1 MVRGLENKRVVVTA
15 GAAGIGRAIAEGFYR
30 AGARVHVCDV
40 DANGLNDLAAAR
52 PEIGRSRADVA
63 DPDQVARLFEEARAG
78 LGGLDVLIN
87 NAGIAGP
94 TGPTEDCGIE
104 DWRRTL
110 EVNLDGAFHCLR
122 HAIPLI
128 KAAGAGSIVNL
139 SSTAGL
145 FGYPLRA
152 PYVASKWALV
162 GLTKTL
168 AIELGPFGIRANA
181 VCPGSIDGPRMDRV
195 IAAEAAAR
203 GTSEAVV
210 REAYMRQTSLRSF
223 IDASDIA
230 EMVLF
235 LCSDA
240 GAKITGQAMAV
251 DGHTESLS
259 G

>member
-1 MVRGLENKRVVVTA
+1 MVRGLANKRIVVTA
-15 GAAGIGRAIAEGFYR
+15 GAAVIGRAIAEGFHR
-30 AGARVHVCDV
+30 AGARVQVCDV
-40 DANGLNDLAAAR
+40 DEASLSALAAENPA
-52 PEIGRSRADVA
+52 IGRSRADVSG
-63 DPDQVARLFEEARAG
+63 PDQVARLFEDVNRH
-78 LGGLDVLIN
+78 LDGLDVLIN

-94 TGPTEDCGIE
+94 AGPTEDCGIA

-110 EVNLDGAFHCLR
+110 AVNLDGAFHCLR
-122 HAIPLI
+122 HAIPMI
-128 KAAGAGSIVNL
+128 KAAGAGSIVNI

-145 FGYPLRA
+145 YGYPLRA

-168 AIELGPFGIRANA
+168 AIELGPHGIRANA

-203 GTSEAVV
+203 GVSTASV
-210 REAYMRQTSLRSF
+210 REAYTRQTSLRCF
-223 IDASDIA
+223 VAAADIA

-240 GAKITGQAMAV
+240 GARISGQAMTV

>member
-1 MVRGLENKRVVVTA
+1 MDQGLENKRVVVTA
-15 GAAGIGRAIAEGFYR
+15 GAAGIGRAIAEGFHR
-30 AGARVHVCDV
+30 AGARVQVCDV
-40 DANGLNDLAAAR
+40 DEASLAALAAAA
-52 PEIGRSRADVA
+52 PEVGRSRADVA
-63 DPDQVARLFEEARAG
+63 DPDQVARLFEDAQRQ
-78 LGGLDVLIN
+78 LGGLDVLVN

-94 TGPTEDCGIE
+94 VGPTEDCGIE

-110 EVNLDGAFHCLR
+110 AVNLDGAFHCLR
-122 HAIPLI
+122 HAIPMI
-128 KAAGAGSIVNL
+128 KAAGAGSIVNI

-168 AIELGPFGIRANA
+168 AIELGPHGIRVNA
-181 VCPGSIDGPRMDRV
+181 VCPGSIEGPRMDRV

-203 GTSEAVV
+203 GVSAASV
-210 REAYMRQTSLRSF
+210 RAAYTRQTSLRCF
-223 IDASDIA
+223 VEAADIA

-240 GAKITGQAMAV
+240 GARISGQAMTV
-251 DGHTESLS
+251 DGNTESFS

>member
-15 GAAGIGRAIAEGFYR
+15 GAAGIGRAIAEGFHV

-40 DANGLNDLAAAR
+40 DTNSLSELAGEI
-52 PEIGRSRADVA
+52 PEIGRSQTDVS
-63 DPDQVARLFEEARAG
+63 DPDQVARLFEDARAG
-78 LGGLDVLIN
+78 LGGLDVLVN

-94 TGPTEDCGIE
+94 TGVTEDCDIE
-104 DWRRTL
+104 DWRHTL
-110 EVNLDGAFHCLR
+110 AVNLDGAFHCLR
-122 HAIPLI
+122 HAIPAI
-128 KAAGAGSIVNL
+128 KEAGAGSIVNI

-145 FGYPLRA
+145 YGYPLRA

-168 AIELGPFGIRANA
+168 AIELGPHGIRANA

-203 GTSEAVV
+203 GVSDAAV
-210 REAYMRQTSLRSF
+210 RESYLRQTSLRCF
-223 IDASDIA
+223 IDAADIA
-230 EMVLF
+230 AMVLF

-240 GAKITGQAMAV
+240 GAKITGQTLTI
-251 DGHTESLS
+251 DGNTESLS

>member
-15 GAAGIGRAIAEGFYR
+15 GAAGIGRAIAEAFYQ

-40 DANGLNDLAAAR
+40 DANGLNDLAEAR

-94 TGPTEDCGIE
+94 TGSTEDCGIE

-110 EVNLDGAFHCLR
+110 GVNLDGAFHCLR

-195 IAAEAAAR
+195 IAAEAAVR
-203 GTSEAVV
+203 GTSEALE
-210 REAYMRQTSLRSF
+210 REAYTRQTSLRTF

>member
-40 DANGLNDLAAAR
+40 DANSLNDLAKAR

-104 DWRRTL
+104 DWRHTL
-110 EVNLDGAFHCLR
+110 GVNLDGAFHCLR

-128 KAAGAGSIVNL
+128 KAAGAGAIVNL

-195 IAAEAAAR
+195 IAAEAAVR

-210 REAYMRQTSLRSF
+210 RDAYTRQTSLRSF

>member
-1 MVRGLENKRVVVTA
+1 MVRGLEDKRVVVTA
-15 GAAGIGRAIAEGFYR
+15 GAAGIGRAIAEGFHR
-30 AGARVHVCDV
+30 AGARVHVCDL
-40 DANGLNDLAAAR
+40 DPSSLADLAAEH
-52 PEIGRSRADVA
+52 PEIGRSQADVA
-63 DPDQVARLFEEARAG
+63 DPDQVARLFEDAARH
-78 LGGLDVLIN
+78 LGGLDVLVN

-94 TGPTEDCGIE
+94 AGPTEDCAIE

-110 EVNLDGAFHCLR
+110 AVNLDGAFLCLR
-122 HAIPLI
+122 HAIPMI
-128 KAAGAGSIVNL
+128 KAAGAGSIVNI

-168 AIELGPFGIRANA
+168 AIELGPHGIRANA
-181 VCPGSIDGPRMDRV
+181 VCPGAIEGPRMDRV

-203 GTSEAVV
+203 GVREASV
-210 REAYMRQTSLRSF
+210 REAYTRQTSLRTF
-223 IDASDIA
+223 IDAADIA

-240 GAKITGQAMAV
+240 GARISGQAMTV

>member
-40 DANGLNDLAAAR
+40 DATGLNDLAEAR

-110 EVNLDGAFHCLR
+110 GVNLDGAFHCLR
-122 HAIPLI
+122 HAIPVM
-128 KAAGAGSIVNL
+128 KQARAGSIVNIA
-139 SSTAGL
+139 STAGL

-152 PYVASKWALV
+152 PYVASKWGLV

-168 AIELGPFGIRANA
+168 AIELGPWGIRANA
-181 VCPGSIDGPRMDRV
+181 VCPGSIEGPRMDRV

-203 GTSEAVV
+203 GLSEAEV
-210 REAYMRQTSLRSF
+210 RGAYLRQTSLRCF
-223 IDASDIA
+223 IDAADIA
-230 EMVLF
+230 QMVLF
-235 LCSDA
+235 LCSNA
-240 GAKITGQAMAV
+240 GAKITGQAMTV
-251 DGHTESLS
+251 DGNTESLA

>member
-15 GAAGIGRAIAEGFYR
+15 GAAGVGRAIAEGFHR

-40 DANGLNDLAAAR
+40 DETSLAALAAEN

-63 DPDQVARLFEEARAG
+63 DPDQVACLFEDVARQ

-94 TGPTEDCGIE
+94 AGPTEDCGIE

-110 EVNLDGAFHCLR
+110 AVNLDGAFHCLR
-122 HAIPLI
+122 HAIPMI
-128 KAAGAGSIVNL
+128 KAAGAGSIVNI

-168 AIELGPFGIRANA
+168 AMELGPHGIRANA
-181 VCPGSIDGPRMDRV
+181 VCPGSIEGPRMDRV
-195 IAAEAAAR
+195 IAAEAKAR
-203 GTSEAVV
+203 GVSEASV
-210 REAYMRQTSLRSF
+210 REAYTHQTSLRCF
-223 IDASDIA
+223 VNAADIA

-235 LCSDA
+235 LCSDS
-240 GAKITGQAMAV
+240 GARISGQAMTV

>member
-1 MVRGLENKRVVVTA
+1 MVRGLKNKRVVVTA
-15 GAAGIGRAIAEGFYR
+15 GAAGIGRAIVEGFHQ
-30 AGARVHVCDV
+30 AGARVHICDV
-40 DANGLNDLAAAR
+40 DESCLAALAEEN
-52 PEIGRSRADVA
+52 PEIGLSRADVS
-63 DPDQVARLFEEARAG
+63 DPDQVARLFEDAERC

-104 DWRRTL
+104 DWRQTL
-110 EVNLDGAFHCLR
+110 AVNLDGAFLCLR
-122 HAIPLI
+122 HAIPMI
-128 KAAGAGSIVNL
+128 KAAGAGSIVNI
-139 SSTAGL
+139 SSTAGRY
-145 FGYPLRA
+145 GYPLRA

-168 AIELGPFGIRANA
+168 AIELGPHGIRANA

-195 IAAEAAAR
+195 IAAEATAR
-203 GTSEAVV
+203 GTSEAEV
-210 REAYMRQTSLRSF
+210 RAVYMRQTSLRCF
-223 IDASDIA
+223 VEAADIA

-235 LCSDA
+235 LCSD
-240 GAKITGQAMAV
+240 GAARISGQAMTV

>member
-1 MVRGLENKRVVVTA
+1 MVRGIENKRVVVTA
-15 GAAGIGRAIAEGFYR
+15 GAAGLGRAIAEGFYR
-30 AGARVHVCDV
+30 AGARVYVCDV
-40 DANGLNDLAAAR
+40 DANGLKDLAVAR

-110 EVNLDGAFHCLR
+110 GVNLDDAFYCLR

-210 REAYMRQTSLRSF
+210 REAYTRQTSLRSF
-223 IDASDIA
+223 IDASDVA

>member
-1 MVRGLENKRVVVTA
+1 MVRGIENKRVVVTA
-15 GAAGIGRAIAEGFYR
+15 GAAGIGRAIAEGFHQ
-30 AGARVHVCDV
+30 AGARVHVCDL
-40 DANGLNDLAAAR
+40 DESSLAALAAER
-52 PEIGRSRADVA
+52 PEIGRSLADVA
-63 DPDQVARLFEEARAG
+63 APDQVARLFEDAKRY

-110 EVNLDGAFHCLR
+110 GVNLDGAFLCLR
-122 HAIPLI
+122 HAIPMI
-128 KAAGAGSIVNL
+128 KAAGAGSIVNI

-168 AIELGPFGIRANA
+168 AIELGPHGIRANA
-181 VCPGSIDGPRMDRV
+181 VCPGSIEGPRMDRV
-195 IAAEAAAR
+195 IAAEAAVR
-203 GTSEAVV
+203 GLSEASV
-210 REAYMRQTSLRSF
+210 REAYTRQTSLRCF
-223 IDASDIA
+223 VGAADIA

-240 GAKITGQAMAV
+240 GARISGQAMTV

>member
-15 GAAGIGRAIAEGFYR
+15 GGAGIGRAIAEGFLQ
-30 AGARVHVCDV
+30 AGAQVHICDV
-40 DANGLNDLAAAR
+40 DTDSLSELAGAR
-52 PEIGRSRADVA
+52 PEIGQSRADVA
-63 DPDQVARLFEEARAG
+63 DPDQVARLFEDAQRR
-78 LGGLDVLIN
+78 LGGLDILIN

-94 TGPTEDCGIE
+94 AGPTEDCGI
-104 DWRRTL
+104 DAWRQTL
-110 EVNLDGAFHCLR
+110 AVNLDGAFHCLR
-122 HAIPLI
+122 HAIPMI
-128 KAAGAGSIVNL
+128 KAAGAGSIVNI

-145 FGYPLRA
+145 YGYPLRA
-152 PYVASKWALV
+152 PYVASKWALI

-168 AIELGPFGIRANA
+168 AIELGPHGIRANA

-195 IAAEAAAR
+195 IAAEATAR
-203 GTSEAVV
+203 GVSETSV
-210 REAYMRQTSLRSF
+210 RESYTRQASLRTF
-223 IDASDIA
+223 IDTADIV

-240 GAKITGQAMAV
+240 GARISGQAMAV

>member
-1 MVRGLENKRVVVTA
+1 MVRGLKNKRVVVTA
-15 GAAGIGRAIAEGFYR
+15 GAAGIGRAIAVGFHQ

-40 DANGLNDLAAAR
+40 DDSCLAALAEEN
-52 PEIGRSRADVA
+52 PEIGLSRADVS
-63 DPDQVARLFEEARAG
+63 DPDQVARLFEDAERC

-104 DWRRTL
+104 DWRQTL
-110 EVNLDGAFHCLR
+110 AVNLDGAFLCLR
-122 HAIPLI
+122 HAIPMI
-128 KAAGAGSIVNL
+128 KAAGAGSIVNI
-139 SSTAGL
+139 SSTAGRY
-145 FGYPLRA
+145 GYPLRA

-168 AIELGPFGIRANA
+168 AIELGPHGIRANA

-195 IAAEAAAR
+195 IAAEATAR
-203 GTSEAVV
+203 GTSEAEV
-210 REAYMRQTSLRSF
+210 RAVYMRQTSLRTF
-223 IDASDIA
+223 VDAADIA

-240 GAKITGQAMAV
+240 GARISGQAMTV

>member
-15 GAAGIGRAIAEGFYR
+15 GAAGIGRAIAEGFHQ

-40 DANGLNDLAAAR
+40 EESSLAALAAEN
-52 PEIGRSRADVA
+52 PKIGRSRADVA
-63 DPDQVARLFEEARAG
+63 DPDQVARLFEDVRG
-78 LGGLDVLIN
+78 RLGGLDMLIN

-94 TGPTEDCGIE
+94 AGPTEDCDI
-104 DWRRTL
+104 DAWRRTL
-110 EVNLDGAFHCLR
+110 AVNLDGAFLCLR
-122 HAIPLI
+122 HAIPMI
-128 KAAGAGSIVNL
+128 KAAGAGSIVNI

-168 AIELGPFGIRANA
+168 AIELGPHGIRANA

-203 GTSEAVV
+203 GTSKTSV
-210 REAYMRQTSLRSF
+210 REAYMRQTSLRCF
-223 IDASDIA
+223 IDAADIA
-230 EMVLF
+230 EVVLF

-240 GAKITGQAMAV
+240 AARISGQAMTV

>member
-1 MVRGLENKRVVVTA
+1 MVQGIENKRVVVTA
-15 GAAGIGRAIAEGFYR
+15 GAAGIGRAIAEAFHQ

-40 DANGLNDLAAAR
+40 DSGNLATLAGEI
-52 PEIGRSRADVA
+52 PEIGRSQTDVS
-63 DPDQVARLFEEARAG
+63 DPDQVARLFEDARAG
-78 LGGLDVLIN
+78 LGGLDVLVN

-94 TGPTEDCGIE
+94 TGVTEDCDIE
-104 DWRRTL
+104 DWRHTL
-110 EVNLDGAFHCLR
+110 AVNLDGAFHCLR
-122 HAIPLI
+122 HAIPAI
-128 KAAGAGSIVNL
+128 KEAGAGSIVNI

-145 FGYPLRA
+145 YGYPLRA

-168 AIELGPFGIRANA
+168 AIELGPHGIRANA

-203 GTSEAVV
+203 GASDAAV
-210 REAYMRQTSLRSF
+210 RESYLRQTSLRCF
-223 IDASDIA
+223 IDAADIA
-230 EMVLF
+230 AMVLF

-240 GAKITGQAMAV
+240 GAKITGQTLTV
-251 DGHTESLS
+251 DGNTESLT

>member
-15 GAAGIGRAIAEGFYR
+15 GAAGIGRAIAEGFHR
-30 AGARVHVCDV
+30 AGARVHVCDL
-40 DANGLNDLAAAR
+40 DESSLAALAADN

-63 DPDQVARLFEEARAG
+63 DPDQVARLFADAQRH
-78 LGGLDVLIN
+78 LGGLDILIN

-94 TGPTEDCGIE
+94 AGPTEDCGIE

-110 EVNLDGAFHCLR
+110 AVNLDGAFLCLR
-122 HAIPLI
+122 HAIPMI
-128 KAAGAGSIVNL
+128 KTAGAGSIVNI

-168 AIELGPFGIRANA
+168 AIELGPHGIRANA

-203 GTSEAVV
+203 GVSESSV
-210 REAYMRQTSLRSF
+210 REAYKRQTSLRCF
-223 IDASDIA
+223 VDAADIA

-240 GAKITGQAMAV
+240 GARISGQAMTV

>member
-1 MVRGLENKRVVVTA
+1 MIRGLVNKRVVVTA
-15 GAAGIGRAIAEGFYR
+15 GAAGIGRAIAEGFHQ

-40 DANGLNDLAAAR
+40 DSSGLDELAGAR

-63 DPDQVARLFEEARAG
+63 DPDQVARLFDEAVAG

-110 EVNLDGAFHCLR
+110 RVNLDGAFFCLR

-152 PYVASKWALV
+152 PYVASKWAMV

-210 REAYMRQTSLRSF
+210 REAYTRQTSLRCF

>member
-1 MVRGLENKRVVVTA
+1 MVRGLANKRIVVTA
-15 GAAGIGRAIAEGFYR
+15 GAAGIGRAIAEGFHR
-30 AGARVHVCDV
+30 AGARVQVCDV
-40 DANGLNDLAAAR
+40 DEASLAALAAEN
-52 PEIGRSRADVA
+52 PAIGRSRADVS
-63 DPDQVARLFEEARAG
+63 DPDQVARLFEDVNRH

-94 TGPTEDCGIE
+94 AGPTEDCGIA

-110 EVNLDGAFHCLR
+110 AVNLDGAFHCLR
-122 HAIPLI
+122 HAIPMI
-128 KAAGAGSIVNL
+128 KAAGAGSIVNI
-139 SSTAGL
+139 SSAAGL
-145 FGYPLRA
+145 YGYPLRA

-168 AIELGPFGIRANA
+168 AIELGPHGIRANA

-203 GTSEAVV
+203 GVSTASV
-210 REAYMRQTSLRSF
+210 REAYTRQTSLRCF
-223 IDASDIA
+223 VAAADIA

-240 GAKITGQAMAV
+240 GARISGQAMTV

>member
-1 MVRGLENKRVVVTA
+1 MVQGIENKRVVVTA
-15 GAAGIGRAIAEGFYR
+15 GAAGIGRAIAEAFQQ

-40 DANGLNDLAAAR
+40 DSDSLATLAGEI
-52 PEIGRSRADVA
+52 PEIGRSQADVS
-63 DPDQVARLFEEARAG
+63 DPDQVARLFEEAHAG
-78 LGGLDVLIN
+78 LGGLDVLVN

-94 TGPTEDCGIE
+94 AGATEDCAIE

-110 EVNLDGAFHCLR
+110 GVNLDGAFHCLR
-122 HAIPLI
+122 HAIPAI
-128 KAAGAGSIVNL
+128 KQAGAGSIVNI

-145 FGYPLRA
+145 YGYPLRA

-168 AIELGPFGIRANA
+168 AIELGPHGIRANA

-203 GTSEAVV
+203 GVSEASV
-210 REAYMRQTSLRSF
+210 REAYLRQTSLRCF
-223 IDASDIA
+223 IDAGDIA
-230 EMVLF
+230 AMVLF

-240 GAKITGQAMAV
+240 GAKITGQTLTI
-251 DGHTESLS
+251 DGNTESLS

>member
-15 GAAGIGRAIAEGFYR
+15 GAAGIGRAIAEGFHQ

-40 DANGLNDLAAAR
+40 EESSLAALAAEN

-63 DPDQVARLFEEARAG
+63 DPDQVARLFEDVRG
-78 LGGLDVLIN
+78 RLGGLDMLIN

-94 TGPTEDCGIE
+94 AGPTEDCDI
-104 DWRRTL
+104 DAWRRTL
-110 EVNLDGAFHCLR
+110 AVNLDGAFLCLR
-122 HAIPLI
+122 HAIPMI
-128 KAAGAGSIVNL
+128 KAAGAGSIVNI

-168 AIELGPFGIRANA
+168 AIELGPHGIRANA
-181 VCPGSIDGPRMDRV
+181 VCPGSIDG
-195 IAAEAAAR
+195 R
-203 GTSEAVV
+203 GTSKTSV
-210 REAYMRQTSLRSF
+210 REAYMRQTSLRCF
-223 IDASDIA
+223 IDAADIA
-230 EMVLF
+230 EVVLF

-240 GAKITGQAMAV
+240 AARISGQAMTV

>member
-1 MVRGLENKRVVVTA
+1 MVQGLENKRVVVTA
-15 GAAGIGRAIAEGFYR
+15 GAAGIGRAIAEAFHQ

-40 DANGLNDLAAAR
+40 DSDSLAALAGEI

-63 DPDQVARLFEEARAG
+63 DPDQVARLFEDARAG
-78 LGGLDVLIN
+78 LGGLDVLVN

-94 TGPTEDCGIE
+94 AGVTEDCDIAA
-104 DWRRTL
+104 WRHTL
-110 EVNLDGAFHCLR
+110 AVNLDGAFHCLR
-122 HAIPLI
+122 HAIPTI
-128 KAAGAGSIVNL
+128 KEAGAGSIVNI

-145 FGYPLRA
+145 YGYPLRA
-152 PYVASKWALV
+152 PYVASKWALI

-168 AIELGPFGIRANA
+168 AMELGPHGIRANA

-203 GTSEAVV
+203 GTSEAAV
-210 REAYMRQTSLRSF
+210 REAYLRQTSLRCF
-223 IDASDIA
+223 IDAADIA
-230 EMVLF
+230 ELVLF

-240 GAKITGQAMAV
+240 GAKITGQALTV
-251 DGHTESLS
+251 DGNTESLS